1 MYGIASVDLSG
12 AADDAA
18 PAADEISGAM
28 PGPAADAPLSP
39 PPQLRTA
46 RLATNTGLSIVLL
59 DDAPVSLGWLRGVFS
74 LECRASPCS
83 SFTVLHFL

>member
-39 PPQLRTA
+39 PQLRAA
-46 RLATNTGLSIVLL
+46 RLA
-59 DDAPVSLGWLRGVFS
+59 R
-74 LECRASPCS
+74 LEPPSG
-83 SFTVLHFL
+83 